1 MLWRRGEL
9 DPRPNLA
16 KKALLRRIVS
26 VRFKAGCEER
36 RRNHSYPIPYLDV
49 PAGNPDTDL
58 TDNSACLPRCE
69 RRKKTNVALG
79 ELCSVSRE
87 LLRRRTRYRQP
98 YRSKATASRLQE
110 CSWQV
115 WLLVGFGVSYE
126 RALRRTSFK
135 EQTVKAGHPQEE
147 HNTIMCFLRIAGSG

>member
-1 MLWRRGEL
+1 LNS
-9 DPRPNLA
+9 RPNLA
-16 KKALLRRIVS
+16 KKALLRRIVN

-36 RRNHSYPIPYLDV
+36 RRNHSYPIPYLDAA
-49 PAGNPDTDL
+49 AGIPRTDL

-79 ELCSVSRE
+79 EQSSVSRE
-87 LLRRRTRYRQP
+87 LLRRRTRYRRP

-135 EQTVKAGHPQEE
+135 EQTVKAGHPPK
-147 HNTIMCFLRIAGSG
+147 TYLTLSCALGD